1 LLRAL
6 ETRNGGAVKDFKR
19 LREALT
25 QTYGRDAVNTLAQF
39 IDSLRF
45 HSAAD
50 LLREVLNSG
59 DKESR

>member
-1 LLRAL
+1 MD
-6 ETRNGGAVKDFKR
+6 N
-19 LREALT
+19 
-25 QTYGRDAVNTLAQF
+25 LAQF